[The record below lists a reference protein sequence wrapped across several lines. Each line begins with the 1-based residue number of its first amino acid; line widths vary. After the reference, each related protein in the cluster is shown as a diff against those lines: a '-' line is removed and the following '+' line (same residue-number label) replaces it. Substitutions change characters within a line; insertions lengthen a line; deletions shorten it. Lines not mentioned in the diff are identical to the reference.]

1 MFIEKRKIE
10 KNVKFYLVHSYREN
24 GIVHKIRK
32 YLGLNLPHD
41 ELANERRRAEKEILK
56 QIEKLKTEVFQFK
69 LSREQISILNKF
81 NEKIGIFH
89 LNKKEWKNFTKE
101 FVYNTNAIEGST
113 VLREEVENILKKEKV
128 FVPDEIETKGV
139 AEAVEYIREAKEE
152 LSLQLLLNL
161 HKMCFS
167 GTKHFAGRLRNV
179 EVVVTNS
186 RGQIVHQGMPA
197 KELNNALEE
206 MVKWYKKNKGKFKP
220 LVLAAILHN
229 QFEYVHPFQDGNGRV
244 GRLLLN
250 FILLKNK
257 YPPINILLED
267 RSEYYAALSEYDKSQ
282 NIKPMLQFLIK
293 QYNKTLKQVTTR

>member
-1 MFIEKRKIE
+1 
-10 KNVKFYLVHSYREN
+10 
-24 GIVHKIRK
+24 
-32 YLGLNLPHD
+32 
-41 ELANERRRAEKEILK
+41 
-56 QIEKLKTEVFQFK
+56 
-69 LSREQISILNKF
+69 
-81 NEKIGIFH
+81 